1 MSIDALSTVEKLQRE
16 NARLKKKCAEHAD
29 ERQRLRVRIASL
41 RNADHRKRA
50 ADAEAKLA
58 DAKETIEDLRAIV
71 REQQAEIARII
82 KAHAMR
88 ERYGK

>member
-1 MSIDALSTVEKLQRE
+1 MARKSTLEKLQDE

-29 ERQRLRVRIASL
+29 ERRKLRASIVAI
-41 RNADHRKRA
+41 REVDHRKKA
-50 ADAEAKLA
+50 AEAEAKLVEA
-58 DAKETIEDLRAIV
+58 RETIEDLRAVV